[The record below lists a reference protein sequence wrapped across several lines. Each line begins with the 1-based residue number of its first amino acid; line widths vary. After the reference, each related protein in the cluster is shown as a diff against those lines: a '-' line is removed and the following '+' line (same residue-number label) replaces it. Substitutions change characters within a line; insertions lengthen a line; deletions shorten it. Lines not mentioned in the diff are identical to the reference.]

1 MIAIAVPL
9 HPTEAMIRAAQD
21 KFPWLSDKAII
32 IIYQEMVN
40 ARPDDGE
47 RRT

>member
-1 MIAIAVPL
+1 MTIIMPL

-21 KFPWLSDKAII
+21 KFPWLSDRALI

-40 ARPDDGE
+40 ARPDENE